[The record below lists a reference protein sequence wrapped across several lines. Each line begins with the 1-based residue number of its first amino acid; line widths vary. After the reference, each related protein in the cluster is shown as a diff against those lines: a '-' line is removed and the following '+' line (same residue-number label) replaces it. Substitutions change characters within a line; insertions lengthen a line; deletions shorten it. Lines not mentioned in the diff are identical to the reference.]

1 MSLRRR
7 LLITLGLSLS
17 GVWLLVSG
25 WLLVDLHQTVRHTL
39 DQRLKASAR
48 MVSGLMEQMPR
59 NAWQQ
64 SFQAVT
70 DAPSGQGIACQISSM
85 RGEILL
91 RTQGGHGPTF
101 AHAKPGFSEQEHD
114 GRHWRIYTQEH
125 KGLSITVADQLEDR
139 WWLQMGIV
147 MAVALPFIA
156 ALLGSL
162 LLGWWSIRRGL
173 SPLDRLRAELAR
185 RNPDTLTPIN
195 IQNAPAELEP
205 LIDTLNSL
213 LLRTDEA
220 LQREQRFTSNAAHE
234 LRTPLTAIKTH
245 VQLARRLSDDKA
257 EPTLARAEIG
267 VARLQSTLE
276 QLLLLARVE
285 SSQEHDFGASRA
297 YVGSTIQAVSQDL
310 GLSPDFAAAYRQDRT
325 ALAIPEE
332 LAVVALRN
340 LLDNALQHSSAEATV
355 SLHAQR
361 RAGQMEFMV
370 MDIGPVETIPEPAR
384 FERGALSRGSGL
396 GLSIVLAIAQRFGG
410 QLSLERRQPQGL
422 CARLSLPV
430 AS

>member
-64 SFQAVT
+64 SFQGAA
-70 DAPSGQGIACQISSM
+70 DAPTGQGIACQISSM

-101 AHAKPGFSEQEHD
+101 AHARPGFSEQEHA
-114 GRHWRIYTQEH
+114 GRHWRIYTQKH
-125 KGLSITVADQLEDR
+125 NGLSITVADQLDDR

-147 MAVALPFIA
+147 MAAVLPFVA

-185 RNPDTLTPIN
+185 RNPETLTPVN
-195 IQNAPAELEP
+195 IKNAPAELEP
-205 LIDTLNSL
+205 LIDTLNGL

-245 VQLARRLSDDKA
+245 VQLARRLSDDSA
-257 EPTLARAEIG
+257 EPALARAETG
-267 VARLQSTLE
+267 VARLQRTLE

-285 SSQEHDFGASRA
+285 SSQARDFGDCLA
-297 YVGSTIQAVSQDL
+297 YAGPTIQAVSQDL
-310 GLSPDFAAAYRQDRT
+310 GLSEEFAAAYKQDET
-325 ALAIPEE
+325 PLALPEE

-340 LLDNALQHSSAEATV
+340 LLDNALQHSSAVETV
-355 SLHAQR
+355 QLCVQR
-361 RAGQMEFMV
+361 QDRQMEFTV
-370 MDIGPVETIPEPAR
+370 TDAGQVEAIPEPAR
-384 FERGALSRGSGL
+384 FERGASSQGSGL

-410 QLSLERRQPQGL
+410 QLHLERRQPQGL
-422 CARLSLPV
+422 CARLLLPI